1 MVIVV
6 VVAHC
11 PAEGVKVYTVD
22 PADAVLTVDGLHV
35 PVVPFSD
42 VVGRVPGVA
51 PTQ

>member
-1 MVIVV
+1 MVV

-22 PADAVLTVDGLHV
+22 PAEAVLTVEGLHV
-35 PVVPFSD
+35 PVIPFSEVAD
-42 VVGRVPGVA
+42 KIPGVA

>member
-1 MVIVV
+1 MVV

-22 PADAVLTVDGLHV
+22 PAETVLIVEGFHV
-35 PVVPFSD
+35 PEMPFSE
-42 VVGRVPGVA
+42 VAGKVPGVA